1 MRRLTQFPD
10 CLPSHGSTPRSSTL
24 GFPFP
29 HSPDLSLTSLPSI
42 HFLHDADGLPPTTL
56 ELKLGFG
63 DGASLECLRF
73 SGGQVRRSGGFLLHC
88 ASVLS
93 LLVHRFLSFIIPLS
107 SWSTKI
113 GAFSGLQSGR
123 VEIARVFSGAMESSA
138 KS

>member
-10 CLPSHGSTPRSSTL
+10 CLPSHGSTPCASTL

-29 HSPDLSLTSLPSI
+29 HSPDLSLTSPPSI

-88 ASVLS
+88 PSVLS
-93 LLVHRFLSFIIPLS
+93 LLRFLPFIVPLS
-107 SWSTKI
+107 SSSAKI

-123 VEIARVFSGAMESSA
+123 VEIARVFSRCDGVES
-138 KS
+138 